1 MKLVELKVNDYLNL
15 LGSDVPAPGGGSVS
29 ALAGAQGIAL
39 MNMVCDLTVGKA
51 KYAEFEETCI
61 TAKVKGVKLFGELT
75 EAIDKDTEAF
85 NMVSDAYKM
94 PKETEKEKLT
104 RSKAIGIA
112 MLAATEVPFK
122 TMELSLEGL
131 QTVETLV
138 GKTNIN
144 AASDLGVGAVN
155 LMAAVKG
162 AWLNVM
168 INLSGI
174 KDPDKKIFFEKN
186 GIEIIT
192 QAEKLM
198 TLIET
203 ETLKSIQ

>member
-1 MKLVELKVNDYLNL
+1 
-15 LGSDVPAPGGGSVS
+15 
-29 ALAGAQGIAL
+29 
-39 MNMVCDLTVGKA
+39 
-51 KYAEFEETCI
+51 
-61 TAKVKGVKLFGELT
+61 ELT
-75 EAIDKDTEAF
+75 EAVDKDTEAF
-85 NMVSDAYKM
+85 NLVSAAFKL
-94 PKETEKEKLT
+94 PKETEEDKLA
-104 RSKAIGIA
+104 RSKAIGEA

-174 KDPDKKIFFEKN
+174 KNPEKKIFFEQKGN
-186 GIEIIT
+186 DIVT
-192 QAEKLM
+192 QAEELM
-198 TLIET
+198 EKVLIGLTGQE
-203 ETLKSIQ
+203 EN

>member
-1 MKLVELKVNDYLNL
+1 MKLVELKVDDYLNL
-15 LGSDVPAPGGGSVS
+15 LGSDAPAPGGGSVS

-51 KYAEFEETCI
+51 KYAEFEEICI
-61 TAKVKGVKLFGELT
+61 AAKVKGVKLFGKLT

-85 NMVSDAYKM
+85 NMVANAYKR
-94 PKETEKEKLT
+94 PKESEEDKLA
-104 RSKAIGIA
+104 RSKAIGAA
-112 MLAATEVPFK
+112 MLTATEVPFK

-144 AASDLGVGAVN
+144 AASDLGVGAVS

-174 KDPDKKIFFEKN
+174 KDPEKKIFFEQKGN
-186 GIEIIT
+186 EIVT
-192 QAEKLM
+192 QAEELM
-198 TLIET
+198 KLIEAGT
-203 ETLKSIQ
+203 FKSIK